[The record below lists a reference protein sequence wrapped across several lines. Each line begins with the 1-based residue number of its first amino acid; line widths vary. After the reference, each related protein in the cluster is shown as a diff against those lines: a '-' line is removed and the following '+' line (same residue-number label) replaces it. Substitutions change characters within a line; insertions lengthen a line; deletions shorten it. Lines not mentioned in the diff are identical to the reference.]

1 MYAMN
6 SNSEMLAA
14 AALVVIGIVVLLTFV
29 VSGLMFVWSGN
40 ILAGKIAAT
49 CLIIKWGFGN
59 SKKSKEN

>member
-1 MYAMN
+1 MN
-6 SNSEMLAA
+6 SNSEMLAWWR
-14 AALVVIGIVVLLTFV
+14 LTFV

-59 SKKSKEN
+59 SKKSKEEKISN